1 LKKDL
6 LGVQLL
12 ELGFFEPETRNPKL
26 ETRNPKLETSNNRAL
41 TVFLMSES
49 ILIVDDERGIRETL
63 SAVLRDEGF
72 HADAV
77 ESGEECLK
85 AIARR
90 AYGCVLLDVWLP
102 GISGLETLQQMRD
115 ANSDVAVVI
124 ISGHG
129 NIETAVR
136 ATKLGAFDFIEKPL
150 SIEKTVLT
158 IRNALRQR
166 QLERANAEMSAELKE
181 EYEMVGESVAMRA
194 LRKQIAV
201 VAPTDGRVLISGESG
216 AGKELV
222 ARAIHAQ
229 SRRAAAPF
237 IEVNSAAIPEEL
249 IESELFGHVKGS
261 FTGATAAK
269 KGKFELADGATL
281 FLDEVSDMSAN
292 VQAKVLRVLEEQR
305 FEPVGSNTPINV
317 DVRVVAATNKR
328 LDEEI
333 EKGTF
338 RSDLFFRLNVIPFE
352 VPPLRERVEDVPLL
366 IDHFNRRFAK
376 AYGKKPKVFDAEAI
390 ELMQRYSWP
399 GNVRELRNTIERVV
413 ILHQNHRVAVTN
425 LPAFG
430 DSEPPA
436 SSYRFPSFKEA
447 SDAYHR
453 EFIQR
458 KLDEAEGNVSRAAEL
473 MGIDRSHLY
482 RRMRALGI
490 SVRGERA

>member
-1 LKKDL
+1 
-6 LGVQLL
+6 
-12 ELGFFEPETRNPKL
+12 
-26 ETRNPKLETSNNRAL
+26 
-41 TVFLMSES
+41 MSES

-63 SAVLRDEGF
+63 TAVLRDEGF
-72 HADAV
+72 VADAV
-77 ESGEECLK
+77 GSGEECLK
-85 AIARR
+85 ALGRR
-90 AYGCVLLDVWLP
+90 PYGCVLLDVWLP
-102 GISGLETLQQMRD
+102 GINGLETLRQMRESKSD
-115 ANSDVAVVI
+115 AAVVI

-150 SIEKTVLT
+150 SIEKTMVT
-158 IRNALRQR
+158 VRNALRQR
-166 QLERANAEMSAELKE
+166 QLEKTNQQLTAELRD
-181 EYEMVGESVAMRA
+181 EYAMIGESVTMRA

-222 ARAIHAQ
+222 ARAVHAQ

-237 IEVNSAAIPEEL
+237 VEVNSAAIPEEL
-249 IESELFGHVKGS
+249 IESELFGHVKGA
-261 FTGATAAK
+261 FTGATMAK

-281 FLDEVSDMSAN
+281 FLDEVSDMSAS

-305 FEPVGSNTPINV
+305 FEPVGSNTPVTV
-317 DVRVVAATNKR
+317 DVRVIAATNKR

-338 RSDLFFRLNVIPFE
+338 RSDLYFRLNVIPFE
-352 VPPLRERVEDVPLL
+352 VPPLRERPEDVPLL
-366 IDHFNRRFAK
+366 VEYFNQRFAK
-376 AYGKKPKVFDAEAI
+376 AYGKKPKRFEPAAI
-390 ELMQRYSWP
+390 EAMQNYSWP
-399 GNVRELRNTIERVV
+399 GNVRELRNTVERVV
-413 ILHQNHRVAVTN
+413 IMAANQRVN
-425 LPAFG
+425 PKDLPAFG
-430 DSEPPA
+430 DAEPPA

-458 KLDEAEGNVSRAAEL
+458 KLDEADGNVSRAAEL

-482 RRMRALGI
+482 RRMKALGI
-490 SVRGERA
+490 AARGERAGAL